1 MDVWAGSSSLGT
13 KAQFVCVCVAD
24 SGGAALAIQFGRTL
38 QLRHCVNGV
47 IVERSQMPSWGQLGC
62 NGLIVLNDN
71 MEVVTTAS
79 KPFLEVGQAAFRD
92 VESILM
98 GLLPSEEVVGWNSTV
113 GSKVKLPG
121 K

>member
-1 MDVWAGSSSLGT
+1 MDVWAGSPLGT

-24 SGGAALAIQFGRTL
+24 SGGVELAIQFGRTL

-62 NGLIVLNDN
+62 NGLVILNAT

-79 KPFLEVGQAAFRD
+79 KPFLEVGQAAFKD
-92 VESILM
+92 VESILA
-98 GLLPSEEVVGWNSTV
+98 GLLPSEGVDWNST
-113 GSKVKLPG
+113 GSKVNFRDIVG
-121 K
+121 